1 MVEAGKYYSL
11 EVREIND
18 SGALLLT
25 GEEGNKA
32 ILLPGAQIPPNT
44 NPGDYVSVFVYTDS
58 EDRPIATT
66 IKPIAIAGEFAI
78 LPIVAVNKFG
88 AFVNMGLPKDLLI
101 PHKETKSRLSPGQ
114 RILVYI
120 YLDKSSGRLVGTTIV
135 NKYLRNDPSALAIG
149 TEVEA
154 MVTEKTDTGFRAIIN
169 NQFWG
174 MIYSDGLLKPLAPG
188 QKISAWV
195 LKIRDDQRIDLSM
208 RRPGFSE
215 IDEASQD
222 LLTRLVNA
230 GGFLPY
236 NDDSDPVEIR
246 RVFSIS
252 KKTFKR
258 AAGVLMKDGR
268 IKIDETGL
276 HLKKNKH

>member
-32 ILLPGAQIPPNT
+32 ILLPGAQIPPDT
-44 NPGDYVSVFVYTDS
+44 KPGDFVSVFVYTDS

-101 PHKETKSRLSPGQ
+101 PHKETKNRLSPGQ
-114 RILVYI
+114 RVLVYI

-135 NKYLRNDPSALAIG
+135 NKYLRNDPSSLTVG

-154 MVTEKTDTGFRAIIN
+154 LIAEKTDTGFRAIVN
-169 NQFWG
+169 NSFWG
-174 MIYSDGLLKPLAPG
+174 MIYSDSLLKPLAPG
-188 QKISAWV
+188 QKIPAWI
-195 LKIRDDQRIDLSM
+195 LKIRDDQRLDLSM

-215 IDEASQD
+215 IDEASQA
-222 LLTRLVNA
+222 LLERIVKA
-230 GGFLPY
+230 GGFLPF
-236 NDDSDPVEIR
+236 NDESDPVEIR
-246 RVFSIS
+246 RVFSVS

-258 AAGVLMKDGR
+258 AAGVLMKNGQ

-276 HLKKNKH
+276 HLKKK

>member
-32 ILLPGAQIPPNT
+32 ILLPGAQIPPDT
-44 NPGDYVSVFVYTDS
+44 NPGDFVSVFVYTDS

-66 IKPIAIAGEFAI
+66 IKPTAIAGEFAI

-101 PHKETKSRLSPGQ
+101 PHKETKNRLSPGQ
-114 RILVYI
+114 RVLVYI

-135 NKYLRNDPSALAIG
+135 NKYLRNDPSSLTVG

-154 MVTEKTDTGFRAIIN
+154 LIAEKTETGFRAIVN
-169 NQFWG
+169 NSFWG
-174 MIYSDGLLKPLAPG
+174 MIYSDSLLKPLAPG
-188 QKISAWV
+188 KKYPLGSLKSATTNVWISVCAGPV
-195 LKIRDDQRIDLSM
+195 F
-208 RRPGFSE
+208 RR
-215 IDEASQD
+215 
-222 LLTRLVNA
+222 
-230 GGFLPY
+230 
-236 NDDSDPVEIR
+236 
-246 RVFSIS
+246 
-252 KKTFKR
+252 
-258 AAGVLMKDGR
+258 
-268 IKIDETGL
+268 
-276 HLKKNKH
+276 